1 VIGTAMDFIFRLG
14 CTLIGLAV
22 VHAVFIA
29 ASLTTIE
36 SYPAL
41 LIGTVIGFSCGWLSK
56 SDG

>member
-22 VHAVFIA
+22 VHAILVA
-29 ASLTTIE
+29 ASVSTIA
-36 SYPAL
+36 SYPNL
-41 LIGTVIGFSCGWLSK
+41 LAGTIIGFCCGWLSK